1 MTGTSIAQYLDGSV
15 REVVSRIP
23 TRASRLVL
31 LFVLSHLVAYF
42 LQLGVVAQ
50 LPTALLLYFLCPGL
64 LIPDL
69 LDVKDTASRVALVVA
84 SSLGCNVVLVTL
96 LLYLG
101 VYSPTN
107 GVLLVSSVSV
117 VLSLVASTREQ
128 VENQEIEVAGDV

>member
-1 MTGTSIAQYLDGSV
+1 MTGNSIAQYLDGSV
-15 REVVSRIP
+15 REVASRIRM
-23 TRASRLVL
+23 RASRLVL
-31 LFVLSHLVAYF
+31 LFVLSHFVAYF
-42 LQLGVVAQ
+42 LQLGPVAQ
-50 LPTALLLYFLCPGL
+50 LPTALLMYFLCPGL
-64 LIPDL
+64 LVL
-69 LDVKDTASRVALVVA
+69 GRLDVEDTASRVALVVA

-128 VENQEIEVAGDV
+128 VEDQEIEVAGDV